1 MEKKQYDAEYHK
13 RNIKGIY
20 IPFNMATPDD
30 AELYE
35 FLRDVPNKARYI
47 KDLIDADR
55 RLSEAAKI
63 F

>member
-1 MEKKQYDAEYHK
+1 MDKKQYNAEYHNK
-13 RNIKGIY
+13 NIKGVY

-35 FLRDVPNKARYI
+35 FLRGIPNKARYI

-55 RLSEAAKI
+55 RGQDPAKI
-63 F
+63 